1 MVENLVQRGEN
12 VRALVRDPSRVKDW
26 STGKVELVKG
36 DALKIEDVTEA
47 SQGVT
52 SIFHCVNV
60 PYQEWNTKAIPMLEN
75 TIAAAKLNKAKIM
88 FPGNVYVFGHVHTDT
103 VGEDQPFAPHTA
115 KGKLRVRMEQML
127 SQSWR
132 SDSVPYTI
140 VRFPDFYGPHV
151 LNPLYGQIFQNALL
165 GKPMRWYGRLDVPIE
180 FCYIEDAAKALV
192 TAGLSAT
199 TNGETYHVP
208 GPGVTT
214 PKEWLLC
221 RHPSR
226 NLQPLGQGVSGNALP
241 ERRAANPKRNKVPN
255 QVWRNTRDSI
265 PRWNQ
270 ENHRLVQ
277 ESASPDSQLATRRP
291 DLCLTIF
298 ANCLNRTATG
308 DVLCNI
314 CTIP

>member
-1 MVENLVQRGEN
+1 MHLVLGATGGIGHSVVENLVQRGEN

-127 SQSWR
+127 NQSWR

-140 VRFPDFYGPHV
+140 VRFPDFYGPYV
-151 LNPLYGQIFQNALL
+151 LNPLYGQIFQNALI

-180 FCYIEDAAKALV
+180 FCYIEDAAEALV

-199 TNGETYHVP
+199 TSGETYHVP

-214 PKEWLLC
+214 PKEWLDEVRTVAGTQSKIRTTPGYVVTLAGIF
-221 RHPSR
+221 
-226 NLQPLGQGVSGNALP
+226 NPLAREFREMLYLKE
-241 ERRAANPKRNKVPN
+241 ERLILNGTKFRTKFGG
-255 QVWRNTRDSI
+255 I
-265 PRWNQ
+265 
-270 ENHRLVQ
+270 
-277 ESASPDSQLATRRP
+277 LATPYR
-291 DLCLTIF
+291 DGIKKTIDWF
-298 ANCLNRTATG
+298 KNQHPQ
-308 DVLCNI
+308 
-314 CTIP
+314 IPS